1 MNKSF
6 AMKTLGTGVAA
17 LALGLAGC
25 SSGAGDNGAQPGA
38 ASSTAQAGAQ
48 QATADHGTIKLGY
61 VTWASCMAATNVV
74 AATLEKA
81 GYDVKTMSVSA
92 GLLYAGLA
100 QGDVDAMVC
109 AWLPTTHHVYY
120 AKTKDRLVNLGAN
133 MKGTKIGLA
142 VPTYVKI
149 DSIADLADPATSK
162 KFDKRIVGIDPGAGI
177 MGATRKAIKAY
188 KLPEKLVVGSG
199 ATMTAALGNA
209 IRLHKPIVVT
219 GWNPHWMWARWDL
232 KYLNDPKGVYGKPEN
247 IDTLTRKGLK
257 SDHPKAYNILDNFQ
271 WQAADMR
278 EVMKADQKPGAD
290 RKADA
295 KAWVKAHPKKVDV
308 WLGK

>member
-1 MNKSF
+1 MNQSSTTKW
-6 AMKTLGTGVAA
+6 LGAGIASLA
-17 LALGLAGC
+17 LALAGC
-25 SSGAGDNGAQPGA
+25 SSGTGNNDAQTA
-38 ASSTAQAGAQ
+38 APSSTAKAGASQ
-48 QATADHGTIKLGY
+48 ADHGTIKLGY
-61 VTWASCMAATNVV
+61 VTWASCMAATNVM

-81 GYDVKTMSVSA
+81 GYDVKTMSVTT

-133 MKGTKIGLA
+133 MKGTKIGLT

-149 DSIADLADPATSK
+149 DSIADLADKAVSK
-162 KFDKRIVGIDPGAGI
+162 KFDNRIVGIDPGAGI
-177 MGATRKAIKAY
+177 MRATRKAIKAY
-188 KLPEKLVVGSG
+188 NLPEKLVVGSG

-209 IRLHKPIVVT
+209 IRQHQPIVVT
-219 GWNPHWMWARWDL
+219 GWNPHWMWARYDL
-232 KYLNDPKGVYGKPEN
+232 KYLEDPKGIYGKPEN
-247 IDTLTRKGLK
+247 IDTLVRKGLK
-257 SDHPKAYNILDNFQ
+257 TDHPKAYRILDNFQ
-271 WQAADMR
+271 WTADDMR
-278 EVMKADQKPGAD
+278 QVMKADTQPGAN

-295 KAWVKAHPKKVDV
+295 KAWVEAHPKKVDA